1 MTVAR
6 AMTIAGSDSGGGAGI
21 QADLK
26 AFSALGVFGTSAITA
41 ITAQNTVAVTA
52 ALALEPGLVAAQ
64 IDAVIDDIGVDAVK
78 TGMMANSAI
87 VDVVVDRAAR
97 GRLPKLVVDP
107 VLIAKSGDTLL
118 AEEALRAVRER
129 LTPHALAITP
139 NHPEAEV
146 LVGHPIEGDE
156 AVRDAARAIVA
167 MGARWVLM
175 KGGHRAGAEL
185 LNLLHDGRS
194 FHELRAPRVDT
205 RNTHGTGC
213 TLASAITAR
222 LALGDDVPT
231 AVAAAHAYLQAA
243 IAAAK
248 ARAIGRGH
256 GPVHHFHAWY

>member
-1 MTVAR
+1 
-6 AMTIAGSDSGGGAGI
+6 
-21 QADLK
+21 
-26 AFSALGVFGTSAITA
+26 
-41 ITAQNTVAVTA
+41 
-52 ALALEPGLVAAQ
+52 
-64 IDAVIDDIGVDAVK
+64 
-78 TGMMANSAI
+78 MANSAI